1 MNKSRPQSC
10 PYVVMMQPVLK
21 DGQIDHWLAHIREYD
36 IQIEG
41 SSALATISRAR
52 AEALLRM
59 QRDFDLGKP
68 LPNVLSLEHD
78 GT

>member
-21 DGQIDHWLAHIREYD
+21 DGQIDRWLAHIREYD
-36 IQIEG
+36 IRREEV
-41 SSALATISRAR
+41 SALRALAAAR
-52 AEALLRM
+52 SEALRLM

-68 LPNVLSLEHD
+68 LPNVLSL
-78 GT
+78 TS